1 MNILK
6 ENIRNNTMAVLP
18 ITIFVTILH
27 FTFAPVETND
37 LLRFFIGSVLIIFGL
52 SIFLVG
58 AEIGVIP
65 LGSQTGASLAKSN
78 SLKLVIIFGIILGF
92 FISVSEPSLVVLAEQ
107 VQSITSGK
115 IHWLFLMIVVAGG
128 LSIMVSL
135 GFMRIFYKVPLY
147 KFFLVLYPF
156 IALLSLF
163 SSKEYL
169 AISFDA
175 SGATTGVISI
185 PFIMALSSGISAL
198 KKDGKDS
205 EKDSFGLV
213 AIASSGAIISVLILG
228 LFSSDNNFNTEITV
242 SEDINQSLLSP
253 FANIFKSS
261 LVSSLIALV
270 ALSIILTILQSF
282 LLKLNKRMFFR
293 TIKGFIYT
301 FLGMLLFLMGVN
313 GGFMEVGMQIGKKL
327 AEADNVIPLIIF
339 SFILGVVTI
348 LAEPAVYIL
357 TNQVE
362 DVTSGY
368 VKKIEVLIPL
378 TIGVG
383 MAVVLSIVR
392 MLIPGLQL
400 WHYLLPGYAICLIL
414 MFIVPKLFVGIAF
427 DSGGVATGPMTT
439 TFIFAFTQGAVQGTP
454 NADIMAD
461 GFGLIAMIALMP
473 IITLQILGLIVKI
486 KSAKKEKMNKKSI
499 KEGENG

>member
-1 MNILK
+1 
-6 ENIRNNTMAVLP
+6 
-18 ITIFVTILH
+18 
-27 FTFAPVETND
+27 
-37 LLRFFIGSVLIIFGL
+37 
-52 SIFLVG
+52 
-58 AEIGVIP
+58 
-65 LGSQTGASLAKSN
+65 
-78 SLKLVIIFGIILGF
+78 
-92 FISVSEPSLVVLAEQ
+92 
-107 VQSITSGK
+107 
-115 IHWLFLMIVVAGG
+115 MIVVAGG

-169 AISFDA
+169 AIAFDA

-339 SFILGVVTI
+339 FL
-348 LAEPAVYIL
+348 Y
-357 TNQVE
+357 
-362 DVTSGY
+362 
-368 VKKIEVLIPL
+368 
-378 TIGVG
+378 
-383 MAVVLSIVR
+383 
-392 MLIPGLQL
+392 
-400 WHYLLPGYAICLIL
+400 
-414 MFIVPKLFVGIAF
+414 
-427 DSGGVATGPMTT
+427 
-439 TFIFAFTQGAVQGTP
+439 
-454 NADIMAD
+454 
-461 GFGLIAMIALMP
+461 
-473 IITLQILGLIVKI
+473 
-486 KSAKKEKMNKKSI
+486 
-499 KEGENG
+499 